1 MVSLK
6 LLSVRTLL
14 VSVALF
20 GSLVWLDRHDPDPL
34 DLGTVAFFFIIAA
47 TSQLISAA
55 FFYGR
60 CLLNTFPHILS
71 NVLAIV
77 IIMVTL
83 VATIL

>member
-14 VSVALF
+14 VSVVLF
-20 GSLVWLDRHDPDPL
+20 GSLVWLDRHDPDPF

-71 NVLAIV
+71 NVIALFVVLI
-77 IIMVTL
+77 TL
-83 VATIL
+83 FAVLV